1 MHTHARAQ
9 TYTTHLVIQLYV
21 VGAQAIGGTVVD
33 AVIFM
38 QDSHPCHCTALDGLA
53 DL

>member
-1 MHTHARAQ
+1 MHAHTHAW

-33 AVIFM
+33 AILFM
-38 QDSHPCHCTALDGLA
+38 QDGHPCHCTTLDGLA